1 MKVEKRGSE
10 SYRIRKMYKGHS
22 NSINRY
28 LEKTQECLCIPRFS
42 MHKLRHY
49 FASKMSA
56 IGIPEA
62 DIMKTGGWATDYVM
76 NSFTGT
82 P

>member
-1 MKVEKRGSE
+1 
-10 SYRIRKMYKGHS
+10 
-22 NSINRY
+22 
-28 LEKTQECLCIPRFS
+28 

-49 FASKMSA
+49 FTSKMSA